1 VGLRI
6 LITGGFGLLGSW
18 LAKALLERGDN
29 VAVLG
34 RSDSHPS
41 ALRMEGTIDHVAV
54 ALGDVRDR
62 DCLDRTLAEHAV
74 DTVFHLAG
82 QTLVGAAR
90 EAPAE
95 TFDVNVQGTW
105 RLLEACRA
113 RGVERVVVASSDKA
127 YGPSRQLP
135 YVEEHPLAPAFPYDA
150 SKAAADVIARSY
162 WRSYQLPV
170 AVTRFAN
177 VYGGGDLNPSRLI
190 PETVWAALD
199 ERAPVIRSDG
209 TPQRDFLYVEDA
221 VRAYLAIADALATEA
236 ARGEAFNAGGGAPIP
251 VLDVVRLVLRVVGA
265 TVEPD
270 IRGAGT
276 PAGELSREYVDYTKL
291 SGLTGWRPQVELEE
305 GLRRTVE
312 WYRRYAPQPPSPGEV
327 PSAVG
332 R

>member
-1 VGLRI
+1 LKV

-18 LAKALLERGDN
+18 LAKALLERGDS

-34 RSDSHPS
+34 RHDSRPS

-62 DCLDRTLAEHAV
+62 ERIERVLAEHAV
-74 DTVFHLAG
+74 DTVFHLAA

-95 TFDVNVQGTW
+95 TFDVNVHGTW
-105 RLLEACRA
+105 SVLDACCARA
-113 RGVERVVVASSDKA
+113 VERVVVASSDKV

-135 YVEEHPLAPAFPYDA
+135 YVEDQPLAAAYPYDA
-150 SKAAADVIARSY
+150 SKAAADVIGRSY

-170 AVTRFAN
+170 AVARFAN
-177 VYGGGDLNPSRLI
+177 VYGGGDLQPSRLI

-209 TPQRDFLYVEDA
+209 TPQRDYLYVEDA
-221 VRAYLAIADALATEA
+221 VRAYLAIAGALDSPA
-236 ARGEAFNAGGGAPIP
+236 ACGEAFNAGGGAPHA
-251 VLDVVRLVLRVVGA
+251 VLDVVRLVLRVAGA
-265 TVEPD
+265 SVEPD

-276 PAGELSREYVDYTKL
+276 PAGELDRQYVDHAKL
-291 SGLTGWRPQVELEE
+291 SQLTGWRPEVELED
-305 GLRRTVE
+305 GLRRTVA
-312 WYRRYAPQPPSPGEV
+312 WYRRYAPRPPSLDGEQ
-327 PSAVG
+327 SAVG

>member
-1 VGLRI
+1 VKV

-18 LAKALLERGDN
+18 LAKALLERGDSV
-29 VAVLG
+29 VALG
-34 RSDSHPS
+34 RHDSRPS
-41 ALRMEGTIDHVAV
+41 ALRMEGTIDDVAV
-54 ALGDVRDR
+54 ALVDVRDR
-62 DCLDRTLAEHAV
+62 HGIERTLTEHAV
-74 DTVFHLAG
+74 DTVFHLAA

-95 TFDVNVQGTW
+95 TFDVNVHGTW
-105 RLLEACRA
+105 SVLEACCA

-135 YVEEHPLAPAFPYDA
+135 YVEDQPLAAAYPYDA

-170 AVTRFAN
+170 AVARFAN
-177 VYGGGDLNPSRLI
+177 VYGGGDLQPSRLI

-199 ERAPVIRSDG
+199 QRAPVIRSDG

-221 VRAYLAIADALATEA
+221 VRAYLAIAGALDSPA
-236 ARGEAFNAGGGAPIP
+236 ACGEAFNAGGGAPHA

-276 PAGELSREYVDYTKL
+276 PAGELDCQYVDHAKL
-291 SGLTGWRPQVELEE
+291 SRLTGWRPEVELED
-305 GLRRTVE
+305 GLRRTVA
-312 WYRRYAPQPPSPGEV
+312 WYRRYAPRPPSRDGE
-327 PSAVG
+327 PSTVG